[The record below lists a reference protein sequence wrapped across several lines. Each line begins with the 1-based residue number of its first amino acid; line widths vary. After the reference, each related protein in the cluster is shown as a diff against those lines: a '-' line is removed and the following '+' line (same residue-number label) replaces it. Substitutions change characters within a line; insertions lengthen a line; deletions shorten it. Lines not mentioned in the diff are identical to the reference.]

1 MGKNTIYYGT
11 IYNKMVFVWLLSLPK
26 KIKKYYSKM
35 VQHLLVGSLSQLNDS
50 VKHSAGIRWYGS
62 SVSGILPTS
71 SLMIFSYFS
80 TSAWTFGFS
89 SGTGIASPLIIDEFG

>member
-1 MGKNTIYYGT
+1 MEKNTINYGT
-11 IYNKMVFVWLLSLPK
+11 IYNKMVFVWLFSFPK

-35 VQHLLVGSLSQLNDS
+35 VQHLLVGSSSQLNDS

-89 SGTGIASPLIIDEFG
+89 SGTGIASPLN

>member
-1 MGKNTIYYGT
+1 MEKNTINYGT
-11 IYNKMVFVWLLSLPK
+11 IYNKMVFVWLLFSEKRLK
-26 KIKKYYSKM
+26 KNYYSKM
-35 VQHLLVGSLSQLNDS
+35 VQHLLVGSSSQLNDS

-89 SGTGIASPLIIDEFG
+89 SGTGIASPLN